1 MRTSRFGRRF
11 RSKRISMGAF
21 ERLVE
26 DPENKTFLAIF
37 ERGYFELPREL
48 IDFSATIYGIL
59 FYPLTFGPFKRK
71 DLEKESPIKF
81 STHGNTVMVQI
92 ELLPEECLKVPLKMD
107 PEDLKR
113 VLREKWILV
122 GLKTGQ
128 DGFYLTIFGGSTRKK
143 VEKNAQRFFRDEMIE
158 WINETKDFEFIYRI
172 MKSLERGKPPN
183 LLKLAKRFVPHYQQP

>member
-1 MRTSRFGRRF
+1 LRKFGRRF
-11 RSKRISMGAF
+11 RSKRVNFGAF
-21 ERLVE
+21 ECLVE

-37 ERGYFELPREL
+37 ERGYLELPREL

-59 FYPLTFGPFKRK
+59 FYLTFGPFKRK

-81 STHGNTVMVQI
+81 NTCGDKVTVQI
-92 ELLPEECLKVPLKMD
+92 ELSPEECLEIPLEMD

-113 VLREKWILV
+113 VLKEEWIIV
-122 GLKTGQ
+122 GLKTEQ
-128 DGFYLTIFGGSTRKK
+128 DGFYLTILGGSTRKK
-143 VEKNAQRFFRDEMIE
+143 VEKNAQRFFREEMIE
-158 WINETKDFEFIYRI
+158 WINETKNFEFIYRI